1 MRRCIKCNRELP
13 DGRFDDNWRHRVNTC
28 RECMNAYQRD
38 KNRLVKERK
47 ERNARRSNNYFS
59 SVDTDNNKVDS
70 RSNQGNLG

>member
-13 DGRFDDNWRHRVNTC
+13 DGRFDDNWRHRVNVC